1 MITYLIHSSLLIAGI
16 LIYSLLTYKI
26 WGTL

>member
-16 LIYSLLTYKI
+16 LIYSLLTYGI
-26 WGTL
+26 LGIL